1 MNELPPMY
9 RQFAKILEAFKIP
22 ESEMKTQQI
31 VDISKEMKLAQ
42 ELGAKSKEL
51 TEFKKVPKL
60 PDEFDE
66 DEVSHILI
74 FHSLTISSLLYEQ

>member
-1 MNELPPMY
+1 MY
-9 RQFAKILEAFKIP
+9 RQFARILEVFKIP
-22 ESEMKTQQI
+22 ESEMKTQPI

-66 DEVSHILI
+66 EEVRIFSLNFLFIMYCLLDEWKV
-74 FHSLTISSLLYEQ
+74 

>member
-1 MNELPPMY
+1 MNQLHPQY
-9 RQFAKILEAFKIP
+9 RQYAKILEHFKIP
-22 ESEMKTQQI
+22 ESEMKTQPI
-31 VDISKEMKLAQ
+31 VDISREMKLAQ

-66 DEVSHILI
+66 EEVSYL
-74 FHSLTISSLLYEQ
+74 